1 MRKDIS
7 GKRFGKLV
15 AIEPV
20 EKRNNEFLWR
30 CKCDCGREVVVR
42 IGNLSTGNTQSCGCS
57 HKKHGLKNTRLYAVW
72 ITMKKRC
79 YNKNAVDYKHYGG
92 KGIKICEEW
101 VSDFLAFH
109 SWAIENGYDETAAKG
124 VCTIDRI
131 DCNGDYSPQNCRWVS
146 MKEQNRNKA

>member
-1 MRKDIS
+1 
-7 GKRFGKLV
+7 
-15 AIEPV
+15 
-20 EKRNNEFLWR
+20 
-30 CKCDCGREVVVR
+30 
-42 IGNLSTGNTQSCGCS
+42 
-57 HKKHGLKNTRLYAVW
+57 
-72 ITMKKRC
+72 MKKRC

-101 VSDFLAFH
+101 VSDFSAFH